1 MVPRLLVQACEVAIC
16 CWAVV
21 PRRAAGVY
29 RGGARRKGW
38 PTQGERSLCLKLCVR
53 ALRGSCVASSAIQI
67 HCSTQLSSQ
76 HHVLG
81 AEESKPFFAFAL
93 LLAC

>member
-29 RGGARRKGW
+29 RGGARR
-38 PTQGERSLCLKLCVR
+38 ERCRHRESGALFKAVCGRAR
-53 ALRGSCVASSAIQI
+53 ALVAVADTNEYCAGQQ
-67 HCSTQLSSQ
+67 TDN
-76 HHVLG
+76 
-81 AEESKPFFAFAL
+81 
-93 LLAC
+93 